1 MNLNLKTQIFLMNKL
16 SNHQCSQLYVY
27 LFNKRCRRH
36 SERQILKSQIK
47 ITLSNTQIKAYNDI
61 RDLANQSHY
70 QGILNS
76 HLMRKIF
83 QVSSHNFPIS
93 S

>member
-1 MNLNLKTQIFLMNKL
+1 MYICLTSVVVDTN
-16 SNHQCSQLYVY
+16 
-27 LFNKRCRRH
+27 

-47 ITLSNTQIKAYNDI
+47 ITLTNTQIKAYNDI
-61 RDLANQSHY
+61 RDIANQSHY

>member
-1 MNLNLKTQIFLMNKL
+1 MYICLTSVVVDTN
-16 SNHQCSQLYVY
+16 
-27 LFNKRCRRH
+27 

-47 ITLSNTQIKAYNDI
+47 ITLTNTQIKAYNDI